1 MSFSRVKKF
10 FEEAGLGDRVKVLRE
25 SSATVELAAQA
36 LGCETGQIVKTLSFL
51 VDGQPLMVVCAGNV
65 RVHNPKFKARFLRR
79 PKMIQA
85 GQVLEYTGH
94 EVGGV
99 CPFAVKEGVDIYLD
113 ESLKANRILYP
124 GAGSSRSLVEL
135 TLEEL
140 EQCARPTGWI
150 DVCQPVD

>member
-1 MSFSRVKKF
+1 
-10 FEEAGLGDRVKVLRE
+10 
-25 SSATVELAAQA
+25 
-36 LGCETGQIVKTLSFL
+36 
-51 VDGQPLMVVCAGNV
+51 
-65 RVHNPKFKARFLRR
+65 
-79 PKMIQA
+79 MIQA

-140 EQCARPTGWI
+140 EECAKPTAWI